1 MTHLRWGVLGA
12 SNFARQHMAP
22 AIHAARSAEFAALA
36 TSSAAKA
43 EGFRDFA
50 PGLRVHDSYE
60 ALLADAQVDAVY
72 IPLPNHLHVAWTIK
86 ALEAGK
92 HVLCEKPLGLKAADF
107 EPVIAARDRTG
118 LFCAEAFM
126 IAHHPQM
133 RRARDLLKEGA
144 LGNLRH
150 VSVTFSF
157 YNDDL
162 GNIRNQPDAGGGAL
176 PDIGVYACGA
186 ARFITGAEPREIS
199 YAGIEFQHGVDTTA
213 RIAGD
218 FGDFTYGAIVSTRM
232 APRQEIVLH
241 GDKGILRLSCPFN
254 AGVFDQ
260 AELHLETSASSITVE
275 RFPAVNHYV
284 LQVEAFGR
292 SVLER
297 AEYPCSLEFSQ
308 GTQRMIDMI
317 YAAGKA

>member
-22 AIHAARSAEFAALA
+22 AIHAARGAQLAALA
-36 TSSAAKA
+36 SSSAAKA
-43 EGFRDFA
+43 EAFCDFA

-72 IPLPNHLHVAWTIK
+72 LPLPNHLHVEWSVK

-92 HVLCEKPLGLKAADF
+92 HVLCEKPLTLKAVDF
-107 EPVIAARDRTG
+107 DTVIEARDRTG
-118 LFCAEAFM
+118 LQAAEAFM
-126 IAHHPQM
+126 IVHHPQM
-133 RRARDLLKEGA
+133 QRARDLLKEGA

-157 YNDDL
+157 FNDDL
-162 GNIRNQPDAGGGAL
+162 DNIRNQPGTGGGAL

-186 ARFITGAEPREIS
+186 VRFITGAEPKAIS
-199 YAGIEFQHGVDTTA
+199 YAGIDYQHGVDTTA

-218 FGDFTYGAIVSTRM
+218 FGDFTYSAMVSTRM

-241 GDKGILRLSCPFN
+241 GDKGILRLTCPFN

-292 SVLER
+292 SVLEG
-297 AEYPCSLEFSQ
+297 ADYPCPLEFSK
-308 GTQRMIDMI
+308 GTQRMIDMV